1 MYDLFNDRPVYTR
14 VDYVNLSL
22 DYARKEL
29 IKDTETWITY
39 RRMNPDA
46 IQSDHLL
53 VKILQGLN
61 IEYAG
66 DLYRYR
72 SLVDQ
77 RVQQFSGILGLTSG
91 FYKGKLFTPG
101 VFYGEGCHE
110 AIIASDEDW
119 DMTDPEEN
127 WMEWEPIRV
136 LSHPRSD
143 LGIESL
149 DGKGSFSELGYAVIS
164 INISMLACQ
173 YQMWKQS
180 DQSGDE
186 EFSRNSRQFVLMY
199 PLTNAIRSHLDIAL
213 FNRLCRRWYNEP
225 FGKSYRRL
233 PIHTT
238 DLTTRFDG
246 LIRDIIDRLYKQRYD
261 FKDILKIIPG
271 VYREWSL
278 DVHQLPKMFV
288 ANQCLW
294 TLYLARLNVI
304 GFLVNFNRT
313 NSNQRNTAEITR
325 IKRSLIEAK
334 SGKWLING
342 HPTHLVKHYD
352 ETITDRILPYL

>member
-29 IKDTETWITY
+29 IKDVETWITY

-46 IQSDHLL
+46 VASDHLL
-53 VKILQGLN
+53 TRLLGGLN
-61 IEYAG
+61 IPYSG
-66 DLYRYR
+66 DLNRYR
-72 SLVDQ
+72 SAVEQ
-77 RVQQFSGILGLTSG
+77 RVPQFSGILGLTSG
-91 FYKGKLFTPG
+91 FYKGRVFSPG
-101 VFYGEGCHE
+101 IFYGEGCHE
-110 AIIASDEDW
+110 VIIASDEDW

-149 DGKGSFSELGYAVIS
+149 DGKGSFTEHGYAVIS
-164 INISMLACQ
+164 INVSMLACQ
-173 YQMWKQS
+173 YQMWLES
-180 DQSGDE
+180 DQSGNE
-186 EFSRNSRQFVLMY
+186 EFNRNSRQFLLMY
-199 PLTNAIRSHLDIAL
+199 PLTNAVRSHLDIAL

-225 FGKSYRRL
+225 YGKSFRRL

-238 DLTTRFDG
+238 DLNSRFDT
-246 LIRDIIDRLYKQRYD
+246 LLKDVTDRLSRQRYD

-271 VYREWSL
+271 VYREWTL
-278 DVHQLPKMFV
+278 DAHQLPKMFI

-294 TLYLARLNVI
+294 ALYLARLNLI
-304 GFLVNFNRT
+304 GFLVNFNRSM
-313 NSNQRNTAEITR
+313 NNQRNTAEITR
-325 IKRSLIEAK
+325 INRSLIEAK
-334 SGKWLING
+334 NGKWLING
-342 HPTHLVKHYD
+342 HPPHLVNYFND
-352 ETITDRILPYL
+352 EITSRIMPYL